1 MSGYPLV
8 LEGTAISAL
17 VAGGG
22 RVATRKV
29 AALIEAGAKVHVVAP
44 VFTPELQQLAA
55 RHPDLR
61 MTRAQVAPDHFGDA
75 LLIIVA
81 TDDSEVN
88 ALIAAQARALNRL
101 VNVVNAPDQ
110 GNCIMPAVHRSGEL
124 LVAVTAG
131 RVPTAATRIRDRIGR
146 VLDERY
152 AAAVRELSAL
162 RRTLLNR
169 GERDRWTEAT
179 GSLVGEE
186 FCDRVESGDFETSFA
201 PWR

>member
-1 MSGYPLV
+1 VSGYPLV

-61 MTRAQVAPDHFGDA
+61 MTRAQVTPDHFGDA

-81 TDDSEVN
+81 TDDAEVN
-88 ALIAAQARALNRL
+88 ALIAAQARARNRL

-124 LVAVTAG
+124 MVAVTAG

-152 AAAVRELSAL
+152 AVAVRELSAL

-169 GERDRWTEAT
+169 GERDRWSEAT
-179 GSLVGEE
+179 GALIGED
-186 FCDRVESGDFETSFA
+186 FCAQVESGDFETRFA

>member
-1 MSGYPLV
+1 VSGYPLV

-61 MTRAQVAPDHFGDA
+61 MTRAQVTPDHFGDA

-81 TDDSEVN
+81 TDDAEVN
-88 ALIAAQARALNRL
+88 ALIAAQARARNRL

-124 LVAVTAG
+124 MVAVTAG

-152 AAAVRELSAL
+152 AVAVRELSAL

-169 GERDRWTEAT
+169 GERDHWSEAT
-179 GSLVGEE
+179 GALIGED
-186 FCDRVESGDFETSFA
+186 FCDHVESGDFETRFA

>member
-1 MSGYPLV
+1 V

-61 MTRAQVAPDHFGDA
+61 MTRAQVTPDHFGDA

-88 ALIAAQARALNRL
+88 ALIAAQGRARNRL

-110 GNCIMPAVHRSGEL
+110 GNCIMPAVHRSGDL
-124 LVAVTAG
+124 VVAVTAG
-131 RVPTAATRIRDRIGR
+131 RVPTAAARIRDRIGR
-146 VLDERY
+146 VFDTRY
-152 AAAVRELSAL
+152 AAAVQELSAL

-169 GERDRWTEAT
+169 GERDRWTQAN
-179 GSLVGEE
+179 GSLVGED

>member
-1 MSGYPLV
+1 V

-55 RHPDLR
+55 RHPDFR
-61 MTRAQVAPDHFGDA
+61 MTRAHVTPDHFGDA

-88 ALIAAQARALNRL
+88 ALIAAQARARNRL

-110 GNCIMPAVHRSGEL
+110 GNCIMPAVHRSGDL
-124 LVAVTAG
+124 LIAVTAG

-146 VLDERY
+146 LFDARY
-152 AAAVRELSAL
+152 AAAVRELSSL

-169 GERDRWTEAT
+169 GERDRWSEAT
-179 GSLVGEE
+179 ASLVGED

>member
-17 VAGGG
+17 VVGGG

-29 AALIEAGAKVHVVAP
+29 SALLEAGARVHVVAP
-44 VFTPELQQLAA
+44 RFTPELQQLAKQ
-55 RHPDLR
+55 HPETR
-61 MTRAQVAPDHFGDA
+61 MTRAHATPEHFGDA

-88 ALIAAQARALNRL
+88 ALIAAQARARNRL
-101 VNVVNAPDQ
+101 VNVVDAPDQ
-110 GNCIMPAVHRSGEL
+110 GNCTTPAVHRSGEL

-131 RVPTAATRIRDRIGR
+131 RVPTAAARIRDRIGR
-146 VLDERY
+146 VLDARY
-152 AAAVRELSAL
+152 ATAVRELSAL

-169 GERDRWTEAT
+169 GERARWTEAT
-179 GSLVGEE
+179 ASLVGED

-201 PWR
+201 SWR

>member
-29 AALIEAGAKVHVVAP
+29 AALVESGAKVHVVAP
-44 VFTPELQQLAA
+44 VFTPELEQIAT
-55 RHPDLR
+55 RNPELR
-61 MTRAQVAPDHFGDA
+61 VTRAHVTPDHFGDA
-75 LLIIVA
+75 LLIVVA
-81 TDDSEVN
+81 TDDPEVN
-88 ALIAAQARALNRL
+88 ALIAAQARARNRL

-110 GNCIMPAVHRSGEL
+110 GNCIMPAIHRSGEL

-146 VLDERY
+146 VLDGRY
-152 AAAVRELSAL
+152 AAAVRQLSSL

-169 GERDRWTEAT
+169 GERDRWADAT
-179 GSLVGEE
+179 ASLVGED
-186 FCDRVESGDFETSFA
+186 FCDRVESGDFETSVA
-201 PWR
+201 TWR